1 MVDRINSASYKTVIY
16 RKYRGD
22 NMKYTR
28 PTYANEEIEVVDV
41 INASIVKVANVNKF
55 VETGEVDEQGNPIM
69 KEVVATQVS
78 VDISNLF

>member
-1 MVDRINSASYKTVIY
+1 
-16 RKYRGD
+16 
-22 NMKYTR
+22 MKYTR
-28 PTYANEEIEVVDV
+28 PMYSNEEVEVVDV

>member
-1 MVDRINSASYKTVIY
+1 MVDRINGASYKTVIY

-41 INASIVKVANVNKF
+41 INASIVKVAYVPKEITTEEN
-55 VETGEVDEQGNPIM
+55 GELVT
-69 KEVVATQVS
+69 KEVTATQVS

>member
-41 INASIVKVANVNKF
+41 INASIVKVAYVPKEITTEEN
-55 VETGEVDEQGNPIM
+55 GELVT
-69 KEVVATQVS
+69 KEVTATQVS

>member
-1 MVDRINSASYKTVIY
+1 
-16 RKYRGD
+16 
-22 NMKYTR
+22 MKYTR

-41 INASIVKVANVNKF
+41 INASIVKVANVNKY

>member
-1 MVDRINSASYKTVIY
+1 
-16 RKYRGD
+16 
-22 NMKYTR
+22 MKYTR
-28 PTYANEEIEVVDV
+28 PMYSNEEVEVVDV
-41 INASIVKVANVNKF
+41 INASIVKVANVNKY

>member
-1 MVDRINSASYKTVIY
+1 
-16 RKYRGD
+16 
-22 NMKYTR
+22 MKYTR
-28 PTYANEEIEVVDV
+28 PMYSNEEIEVVDV